1 MRSRST
7 VADPLRR
14 WLELQRD
21 LGGDEVIVDSAAELV
36 AAMSAPSPKVARPVV
51 ATPKAPPTTAETS
64 LKPTTRPATSPPPP
78 RAPAAA
84 EPKSAP
90 IFGGVAKPFGDLEAV
105 WRKGA
110 PEIPGPGLAVG
121 PPAANVAKGAIWTS
135 LEQVAAVVAEC
146 RACPLCQGR
155 TNTVPGEGN
164 PAARLMCVGEGP
176 GETEDRTGRPFVGK
190 AGELLDKILAN
201 IEVPREQVYIANVV
215 KCRPPRNRAPLPDE
229 REACSA
235 YLHRQIALV
244 RPKVLLALGSTAAE
258 ALLGVKKPL
267 GDLRLRVHAWDGIPL
282 IVTYHPAALLRNPNW
297 KRPAWDDVRIA
308 RQLLEL
314 DA

>member
-1 MRSRST
+1 M
-7 VADPLRR
+7 ADPVRR

-21 LGGDEVIVDSAAELV
+21 LGGDEVIVDSAADLV
-36 AAMSAPSPKVARPVV
+36 TAMSRP
-51 ATPKAPPTTAETS
+51 APKATRTAPVAPTPTPNAETP
-64 LKPTTRPATSPPPP
+64 LKPTPRTAAPSAPP
-78 RAPAAA
+78 RPSPAA

-90 IFGGVAKPFGDLEAV
+90 IFGGVPKPFGDPEAV
-105 WRKGA
+105 WRKAA
-110 PEIPGPGLAVG
+110 PEIPGPGLAVS
-121 PPAANVAKGAIWTS
+121 PPAASVAKGAIWTS
-135 LEQVAAVVAEC
+135 LEQVASVIAEC

-155 TNTVPGEGN
+155 THTVPGEGN

-176 GETEDRTGRPFVGK
+176 GENEDLSGRPFVGK

>member
-1 MRSRST
+1 M
-7 VADPLRR
+7 ADPVRG

-21 LGGDEVIVDSAAELV
+21 LGGDEVILDSAAELHAALAKPAPRSKGRTSVQPDTSAAPAVSPV
-36 AAMSAPSPKVARPVV
+36 AA
-51 ATPKAPPTTAETS
+51 PKATKTVERLRPTVTVPAEAVAAAAVTGTPRPFGDPDAAWRKAAPPIPGPGMAVT
-64 LKPTTRPATSPPPP
+64 PPATSPE
-78 RAPAAA
+78 R
-84 EPKSAP
+84 
-90 IFGGVAKPFGDLEAV
+90 
-105 WRKGA
+105 
-110 PEIPGPGLAVG
+110 LAV
-121 PPAANVAKGAIWTS
+121 WTS
-135 LEQVAAVVAEC
+135 LETVAAAIAEC
-146 RACPLCQGR
+146 RTCPLCTGR

-164 PAARLMCVGEGP
+164 QAAGLMCVGEGP
-176 GETEDRTGRPFVGK
+176 GENEDLSGRPFVGR
-190 AGELLDKILAN
+190 AGELLDKILEN
-201 IEVPREQVYIANVV
+201 IEVPRPQVYIANVV

-229 REACSA
+229 RDACIP

-267 GDLRLRVHAWDGIPL
+267 GDLRLRVHRWDGIPL
-282 IVTYHPAALLRNPNW
+282 VVTYHPAALLRNPNW

>member
-1 MRSRST
+1 M
-7 VADPLRR
+7 ADPLRG

-21 LGGDEVIVDSAAELV
+21 LGGDEMILAEPTDFASALR
-36 AAMSAPSPKVARPVV
+36 S
-51 ATPKAPPTTAETS
+51 TTAAPVRALAAPVAPGSSGLQPQVSS
-64 LKPTTRPATSPPPP
+64 LVLPARAISGTTRPFG
-78 RAPAAA
+78 APDAA
-84 EPKSAP
+84 
-90 IFGGVAKPFGDLEAV
+90 
-105 WRKGA
+105 WRKAA
-110 PEIPGPGLAVG
+110 PPIPGPGLAVA
-121 PPAANVAKGAIWTS
+121 PPAGSNARGASWPS
-135 LEQVAAVVAEC
+135 LEAVAGVIADC
-146 RACPLCQGR
+146 RACPLCEGR
-155 TNTVPGEGN
+155 SHTVPGEGN

-176 GETEDRTGRPFVGK
+176 GESEDLSGRPFVGR

-201 IEVPREQVYIANVV
+201 IELPRPEVYIANVV

-229 REACSA
+229 RAACLP

-258 ALLGVKKPL
+258 AMLGVKKPL
-267 GDLRLRVHAWDGIPL
+267 GELRLKVHTWDGIPL
-282 IVTYHPAALLRNPNW
+282 VVTYHPAALLRNPNW

>member
-1 MRSRST
+1 M
-7 VADPLRR
+7 ADPVRR

-21 LGGDEVIVDSAAELV
+21 LGGDEVIVDSAADLV
-36 AAMSAPSPKVARPVV
+36 AAMNRPAPKTTRT
-51 ATPKAPPTTAETS
+51 TPIAPTSTTTTAEPP
-64 LKPTTRPATSPPPP
+64 LKPTPRTAPAAPP
-78 RAPAAA
+78 RPSPAA

-90 IFGGVAKPFGDLEAV
+90 IFGGVPKPFGDPDAV

-110 PEIPGPGLAVG
+110 PEIPGPGLAVA
-121 PPAANVAKGAIWTS
+121 PPAASVAKGAIWTS
-135 LEQVAAVVAEC
+135 LEQVAGVIAEC

-176 GETEDRTGRPFVGK
+176 GENEDLSGRPFVGK